1 MNSQKERVSQNSF
14 TGWRAA
20 GLLAVGLALGGWL
33 AGPAFAQQQT
43 QQSQEQASATNTAK
57 PVTTVKD
64 ATKSAAPATKTS
76 GSSSSAANSSS
87 VSAVSTVSTDASS
100 SDASSSSDAAPTPN
114 LLTIGNYAV
123 SGSVNAGWRY
133 SNITGSAAN
142 YDTFVNLQQGPR
154 LLDVSLNLRSLNHNG
169 ALFDNL
175 SLTGFGFGG
184 DPVDVVRLNMSKDKW
199 YNFSA
204 TYRRYKYF
212 WGYNL
217 LANPLNPA
225 NSNPNLAVTTAPH
238 LMDLSHRMSDFNLT
252 LLPQSNVRFRLGYA
266 HSLEV
271 GPSYT
276 TTEATVGAEQESG
289 VVSLLFQGYKTTND
303 LYHAG
308 VDFSL
313 LPRTTFSYDQYVN
326 HYKQDTQWYDAN
338 LGYQLS
344 NGQPVDLGLVFN
356 TLGSTPC
363 ASPVSNSS
371 TTPPTTNPACQGDL
385 YYDRGGRPRG
395 TTPTER
401 FSFQSTYFR
410 NLNMTGAISYSSGDE
425 AVNDLYDTWAGLN
438 TRTHAA
444 GSDATAATKANR
456 IIVNGN
462 WDAVYQITSKF
473 RAMDSFSYNSFRIPG
488 LDNFGVV
495 NFYAQAAPGGGYSML
510 LPPGQFNATD
520 CPPPYTAATCP
531 QHGSSSGPDLATGYN
546 SRYLGQDFRSN
557 TFMLAYD
564 FTPKIGAR
572 LGYRYT
578 KRKIYD
584 FNALYYTAE
593 TFFPG
598 GNTGTTAAP
607 ITGPAT
613 AARGDCALPKGGTF
627 PADLPAGCTLQ
638 PDGSVVFTGLTGDSD
653 TAHNLS
659 ADINGNSALMGLW
672 VRPANNF
679 RTSFNLELSSFD
691 QSFARITPRLLRRYQ
706 INSVYTP
713 VHWAEIT
720 GEVDI
725 VDSSNSVTEVQN
737 QNHNRSYAITTMFT
751 PASEFS
757 FDLSYNYSD
766 IYTQALV
773 CYAAS
778 GPAGTGAAPCP
789 IPGSPV
795 PYAAITTYSS
805 KTNFASAD
813 MMVKPAKQV
822 TFTLGYAG
830 SFVKGTPS
838 WFNPLSTYSLNF
850 LDPLTPYGPLRF
862 NYQTPYMKLNWIIY
876 KGLSYDIGWNY
887 YGYNTRGENNP
898 VGLAPLGT
906 QDFNG
911 NNMTVAVKYSF

>member
-1 MNSQKERVSQNSF
+1 MNSQKARISPKSF

-20 GLLAVGLALGGWL
+20 GFLIAALALGGWL
-33 AGPAFAQQQT
+33 AGPAFAQQPA
-43 QQSQEQASATNTAK
+43 QQSQEQASATNATK
-57 PVTTVKD
+57 PVTPVKS
-64 ATKSAAPATKTS
+64 ATTSAAPATKTS
-76 GSSSSAANSSS
+76 DSSFSNANDSTATATTSSN
-87 VSAVSTVSTDASS
+87 SS
-100 SDASSSSDAAPTPN
+100 SDASSSSDAPATPN

-123 SGSVNAGWRY
+123 SGSINAGWRY
-133 SNITGSAAN
+133 SNITGSEAN

-199 YNFSA
+199 YNFNA

-217 LANPLNPA
+217 LANPLNPQPTGT
-225 NSNPNLAVTTAPH
+225 NQTLAVTTAPH
-238 LMDLSHRMSDFNLT
+238 LMDLSHRMSDFQLT
-252 LLPQSNVRFRLGYA
+252 LLPQSSVRFRLGYA
-266 HSLEV
+266 HSLEE

-276 TTEATVGAEQESG
+276 TTGATVGAEQEPG
-289 VVSLLFQGYKTTND
+289 AAALLFQGYKTTND

-338 LGYQLS
+338 LGYQLA
-344 NGQPVDLGLVFN
+344 NGDPVDLGLVFS
-356 TLGSTPC
+356 TLGVTPC
-363 ASPVSNSS
+363 ISNSS
-371 TTPPTTNPACQGDL
+371 TTPPTANPTCQGNL

-401 FSFQSTYFR
+401 FSFQSTYFH

-425 AVNDLYDTWAGLN
+425 LVNDLYDKWAGLN
-438 TRTHAA
+438 TRTASA
-444 GSDATAATKANR
+444 GADATAATKANR

-462 WDAVYQITSKF
+462 WDAVYQVTGKF
-473 RAMDSFSYNSFRIPG
+473 RVMDSFSLNDFQIPG
-488 LDNFGVV
+488 IDNFGVI
-495 NFYAQAAPGGGYSML
+495 NFYSQLNSSGNPTMA
-510 LPPGQFNATD
+510 LPPGEFNSTD
-520 CPPPYTAATCP
+520 CPPPYTASTCP
-531 QHGSSSGPDLATGYN
+531 QHNSSSGPDLATGYN
-546 SRYLGQDFRSN
+546 STFLGQDFRSN

-564 FTPKIGAR
+564 FTPKVGAR

-578 KRKIYD
+578 KRRITD
-584 FNALYYTAE
+584 FAATYYTAE

-598 GNTGTTAAP
+598 GNIGTAAAP

-627 PADLPAGCTLQ
+627 PADLPADCTLE
-638 PDGSVVFTGLTGDSD
+638 PDGSVVFTGLEAGSD
-653 TAHNLS
+653 TSHNLA
-659 ADINGNSALMGLW
+659 ADINGNAALAGLW
-672 VRPANNF
+672 VRPTSNF
-679 RTSFNLELSSFD
+679 RTSFDIELSSFD
-691 QSFARITPRLLRRYQ
+691 QSFARITPRLLRHYQ

-720 GEVDI
+720 GAVDI
-725 VDSSNSVTEVQN
+725 TDSSNDVIEVQN
-737 QNHNRSYAITTMFT
+737 KDHNRSYSLTTIFT
-751 PASEFS
+751 PVNEFS

-773 CYAAS
+773 CYTLVS
-778 GPAGTGAAPCP
+778 GGPQPAGTPPCP
-789 IPGSPV
+789 IVGSPV
-795 PYAAITTYSS
+795 TAGAITTYSS

-813 MMVKPAKQV
+813 MIVKPVKQV

-838 WFNPLSTYSLNF
+838 WFNPLSTYSVNF
-850 LDPLTPYGPLRF
+850 LNPLTPYGPLRF
-862 NYQTPYMKLNWIIY
+862 NYQTPYVTLNWIIY
-876 KGLSYDIGWNY
+876 KGLSYNIGWNY
-887 YGYNTRGENNP
+887 YGYNTRGNNNP